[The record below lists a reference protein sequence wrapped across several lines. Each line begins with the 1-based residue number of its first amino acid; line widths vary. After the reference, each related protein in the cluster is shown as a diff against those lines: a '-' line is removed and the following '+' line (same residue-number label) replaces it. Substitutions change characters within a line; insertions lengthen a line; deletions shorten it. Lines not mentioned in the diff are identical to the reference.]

1 MKVKVVFPLSR
12 QIASEASIV
21 ALSVLAGLLVFT
33 LALILQWLIY
43 DDWLHRNGPVRVV
56 GSALSCLITA
66 FYVYRWQQAKRA
78 EKIEVLKRFETIKW
92 MNDRIRNS
100 LQAIECLV
108 FAANPHVTDP
118 VRDAVDA
125 IEDVLQEMLS
135 ETPSHR
141 IAVPIP
147 QELQTPSQPGSTDP
161 ST

>member
-12 QIASEASIV
+12 QIASEASIIV
-21 ALSVLAGLLVFT
+21 LSVASGLAVFS

-56 GSALSCLITA
+56 GSALSCLVTA
-66 FYVYRWQQAKRA
+66 FFVYRWQQAKRA
-78 EKIEVLKRFETIKW
+78 EKIEVLKRIETIKW

-118 VRDAVDA
+118 VRDAVDL

-135 ETPSHR
+135 ETP
-141 IAVPIP
+141 ANPAQGP
-147 QELQTPSQPGSTDP
+147 PPP
-161 ST
+161 AA